1 MQFPRRAR
9 SASARRR
16 RRAAAPQGSLL
27 REAHELSAAAPEKRG
42 RTRGAE
48 EAAARKPAGRCE
60 RCDGN
65 HKTQNC
71 PHFKQPR
78 DEHPDAKGGS
88 AKKKPRRRDGST
100 SPGLQLRR
108 GRVVLQPPDGSCLFH
123 SLRFGLIQCEVAAPP
138 ESTAA
143 LRKALA
149 EWVGSH
155 PDHKIADTPVSDW
168 VKWDSNLSP
177 ARYAKKMAR
186 GSAWGGGIEMAAC
199 SQLHSVS
206 VWVYERRGGGF
217 ERISCFDSADAD
229 APTVHILYKGGVHY
243 DALIPDAAEVASACR
258 ARAAEQAGAGSRG
271 SPGGQPRRRVALP
284 RHPPR
289 RVRLEDVG
297 GGGGEPRRRSGP
309 PPPRRRSAPPSRTP
323 SRRPPPRRAA
333 ASPSRGVETWRVLC
347 VVSSCYMIISAKT
360 QAAAA
365 AAI

>member
-1 MQFPRRAR
+1 MRRGDAHK
-9 SASARRR
+9 SQVAIQAQARRR
-16 RRAAAPQGSLL
+16 RRRHP
-27 REAHELSAAAPEKRG
+27 REASCARLTAVGGGAGEARSHARRG
-42 RTRGAE
+42 GGG
-48 EAAARKPAGRCE
+48 ARKPAGKCE

-243 DALIPDAAEVASACR
+243 DALILDAAEVASACR
-258 ARAAEQAGAGSRG
+258 ARAAEQAGGASRGSRG
-271 SPGGQPRRRVALP
+271 SRGASRPAAPASPRTARKCRRR
-284 RHPPR
+284 
-289 RVRLEDVG
+289 
-297 GGGGEPRRRSGP
+297 RRRQLP
-309 PPPRRRSAPPSRTP
+309 PKRPPPRRRSALPSQRYREGRRA
-323 SRRPPPRRAA
+323 SRRRKPK
-333 ASPSRGVETWRVLC
+333 SWR
-347 VVSSCYMIISAKT
+347 
-360 QAAAA
+360 
-365 AAI
+365 

>member
-1 MQFPRRAR
+1 MQRLMGLFRSRSSTNTPASEAPSTPTNPKARSKRKRAP
-9 SASARRR
+9 SASA
-16 RRAAAPQGSLL
+16 APAGSLL

-48 EAAARKPAGRCE
+48 EAAARKPAGKCE

-271 SPGGQPRRRVALP
+271 SPAG
-284 RHPPR
+284 
-289 RVRLEDVG
+289 
-297 GGGGEPRRRSGP
+297 
-309 PPPRRRSAPPSRTP
+309 
-323 SRRPPPRRAA
+323 
-333 ASPSRGVETWRVLC
+333 SRGGASRSRGTRLAAYG
-347 VVSSCYMIISAKT
+347 SKMS
-360 QAAAA
+360 AAAA
-365 AAI
+365 AGSSPPPKRPAAAAKAKRPAVANAIAKAAAAPRRRKPKSWR